1 MSDAAQLISDEAGRL
16 YDAMHGLIPRLV
28 PLSLDTLGLADTLE
42 NLVRDWQRRY
52 PAVQLSA
59 RNDVSAVLGPTVTLT
74 IYRVAQ
80 EGLINALRHAQATQ
94 VQIELHSDDGQIMLT
109 VTDDGVG
116 LPPDWSRPGHFGL
129 RGSGRARGASGRLL
143 YRCEQSAAWR
153 APDRQDSPDGGSM
166 IKVLLADDHAVVR
179 TGFRLL
185 LQSQPDINVVAE
197 AQSGEAACQMFA
209 ELSPDVVVMDLGM
222 PGMGGLEAMRRIRA
236 RNPAARV
243 LALSAHDD
251 PMHARRALREGAL
264 GFLSK
269 RSAPEAL
276 IEAISAIAAG
286 RRYIDPGLAQKLAL
300 AEIEGAARSPIE
312 QLSEREFEVF
322 IRLAGGATVQKI
334 ADDLKLSASTIGTHL
349 YNIKQKLGVV
359 NQSELTLLAIRHG
372 LIEA

>member
-1 MSDAAQLISDEAGRL
+1 
-16 YDAMHGLIPRLV
+16 
-28 PLSLDTLGLADTLE
+28 
-42 NLVRDWQRRY
+42 
-52 PAVQLSA
+52 
-59 RNDVSAVLGPTVTLT
+59 
-74 IYRVAQ
+74 
-80 EGLINALRHAQATQ
+80 
-94 VQIELHSDDGQIMLT
+94 
-109 VTDDGVG
+109 
-116 LPPDWSRPGHFGL
+116 
-129 RGSGRARGASGRLL
+129 
-143 YRCEQSAAWR
+143 
-153 APDRQDSPDGGSM
+153 M
-166 IKVLLADDHAVVR
+166 IQVLLVDDHAVVR

-185 LQSQPDINVVAE
+185 LQSQPDINVAAE
-197 AQSGEAACQMFA
+197 AHSGEAACQIYA
-209 ELSPDVVVMDLGM
+209 ELVPDVVVMDLGM
-222 PGMGGLEAMRRIRA
+222 PGMGGLEALRRIRA

-276 IEAISAIAAG
+276 IEAIATVAAG
-286 RRYIDPGLAQKLAL
+286 RRYIDPSLAQKLAL

>member
-1 MSDAAQLISDEAGRL
+1 MIQIL
-16 YDAMHGLIPRLV
+16 LV
-28 PLSLDTLGLADTLE
+28 
-42 NLVRDWQRRY
+42 
-52 PAVQLSA
+52 
-59 RNDVSAVLGPTVTLT
+59 
-74 IYRVAQ
+74 
-80 EGLINALRHAQATQ
+80 
-94 VQIELHSDDGQIMLT
+94 
-109 VTDDGVG
+109 
-116 LPPDWSRPGHFGL
+116 
-129 RGSGRARGASGRLL
+129 
-143 YRCEQSAAWR
+143 
-153 APDRQDSPDGGSM
+153 
-166 IKVLLADDHAVVR
+166 DDHAVVR

-185 LQSQPDINVVAE
+185 LQSQPDITVAAE
-197 AQSGEAACQMFA
+197 AQSGEAACQLYA
-209 ELSPDVVVMDLGM
+209 ELNPDVVLMDLGM
-222 PGMGGLEAMRRIRA
+222 PGMGGLEALRRIRA

-269 RSAPEAL
+269 RSAPEVL
-276 IEAISAIAAG
+276 IEAIASVAAG
-286 RRYIDPGLAQKLAL
+286 RRYIDPSLAQKLAL
-300 AEIEGAARSPIE
+300 AEIEGASRSPIE

>member
-1 MSDAAQLISDEAGRL
+1 
-16 YDAMHGLIPRLV
+16 
-28 PLSLDTLGLADTLE
+28 
-42 NLVRDWQRRY
+42 
-52 PAVQLSA
+52 
-59 RNDVSAVLGPTVTLT
+59 
-74 IYRVAQ
+74 
-80 EGLINALRHAQATQ
+80 
-94 VQIELHSDDGQIMLT
+94 
-109 VTDDGVG
+109 
-116 LPPDWSRPGHFGL
+116 
-129 RGSGRARGASGRLL
+129 
-143 YRCEQSAAWR
+143 
-153 APDRQDSPDGGSM
+153 M

-185 LQSQPDINVVAE
+185 LQSQPDISVVAE
-197 AQSGEAACQMFA
+197 APSGEAACQMFA

-286 RRYIDPGLAQKLAL
+286 RRYIDPALAQKLAL

-322 IRLAGGATVQKI
+322 IRLAGGATVLKI

>member
-1 MSDAAQLISDEAGRL
+1 
-16 YDAMHGLIPRLV
+16 
-28 PLSLDTLGLADTLE
+28 
-42 NLVRDWQRRY
+42 
-52 PAVQLSA
+52 
-59 RNDVSAVLGPTVTLT
+59 
-74 IYRVAQ
+74 
-80 EGLINALRHAQATQ
+80 
-94 VQIELHSDDGQIMLT
+94 
-109 VTDDGVG
+109 
-116 LPPDWSRPGHFGL
+116 
-129 RGSGRARGASGRLL
+129 
-143 YRCEQSAAWR
+143 
-153 APDRQDSPDGGSM
+153 M
-166 IKVLLADDHAVVR
+166 IQVLLVDDHAVVR

-185 LQSQPDINVVAE
+185 LQAQSDINVVAE
-197 AQSGEAACQMFA
+197 ASSGEAACQMYA

-222 PGMGGLEAMRRIRA
+222 PGMGGLEALRRIRA
-236 RNPAARV
+236 RHATARV

-276 IEAISAIAAG
+276 IEAIACVAAG
-286 RRYIDPGLAQKLAL
+286 RRFIDPALAQKLAL

-322 IRLAGGATVQKI
+322 MRLAGGATVQKI
-334 ADDLKLSASTIGTHL
+334 ADDLKLSTSTIGTHL

>member
-1 MSDAAQLISDEAGRL
+1 
-16 YDAMHGLIPRLV
+16 
-28 PLSLDTLGLADTLE
+28 
-42 NLVRDWQRRY
+42 
-52 PAVQLSA
+52 
-59 RNDVSAVLGPTVTLT
+59 
-74 IYRVAQ
+74 
-80 EGLINALRHAQATQ
+80 
-94 VQIELHSDDGQIMLT
+94 
-109 VTDDGVG
+109 
-116 LPPDWSRPGHFGL
+116 
-129 RGSGRARGASGRLL
+129 
-143 YRCEQSAAWR
+143 
-153 APDRQDSPDGGSM
+153 M

-185 LQSQPDINVVAE
+185 LQSQPDINVIAE

-312 QLSEREFEVF
+312 QLSEREFAVF

>member
-1 MSDAAQLISDEAGRL
+1 
-16 YDAMHGLIPRLV
+16 
-28 PLSLDTLGLADTLE
+28 
-42 NLVRDWQRRY
+42 
-52 PAVQLSA
+52 
-59 RNDVSAVLGPTVTLT
+59 
-74 IYRVAQ
+74 
-80 EGLINALRHAQATQ
+80 
-94 VQIELHSDDGQIMLT
+94 
-109 VTDDGVG
+109 
-116 LPPDWSRPGHFGL
+116 
-129 RGSGRARGASGRLL
+129 
-143 YRCEQSAAWR
+143 
-153 APDRQDSPDGGSM
+153 M
-166 IKVLLADDHAVVR
+166 IQVLLVDDHAVVR

-185 LQSQPDINVVAE
+185 LQSQPDINVAAE
-197 AQSGEAACQMFA
+197 AQSGEAACQIYA
-209 ELSPDVVVMDLGM
+209 ELTPDVVVMDLGM
-222 PGMGGLEAMRRIRA
+222 PGMGGLEALRRIRA
-236 RNPAARV
+236 RNPAARI

-276 IEAISAIAAG
+276 IEAIASVAAG
-286 RRYIDPGLAQKLAL
+286 RRYIDPSLAQKLAL